1 MTTKTT
7 NKILVTSFD
16 TWKAHHV
23 SNASDDLLALA
34 LKQGL
39 PTDRFYL
46 LRKIPVDFQLA
57 PSQVLAAIAEIQPH
71 TVICCGMAEKRSQ
84 LSLESTGTK
93 LDALTGQPLEKI
105 TTKVNL
111 DKLVDDLTITQVS
124 HSAGKFVCNALYH
137 SVLSHLRDRSPA
149 TNCIFL
155 HVPVLTST
163 NSGAIVADFMAILQT
178 FL

>member
-1 MTTKTT
+1 MTT
-7 NKILVTSFD
+7 KILVTSFD

-34 LKQGL
+34 LQQGL
-39 PTDRFYL
+39 PADRVHL

-57 PSQVLAAIAEIQPH
+57 PTQVLAAIAQIQPQ

-84 LSLESTGTK
+84 LCLESSGTK
-93 LDALTGQPLEKI
+93 LDAITGKPLEKI
-105 TTKVNL
+105 STKVNL
-111 DKLVDDLTITQVS
+111 DKLVEGLTITKVS

-137 SVLSHLRDRSPA
+137 SVLSHLHDRSPA
-149 TNCIFL
+149 ANCIFI
-155 HVPVLTST
+155 HVPVLTSA
-163 NSGAIVADFMAILQT
+163 NSRAILADFMAILRT

>member
-1 MTTKTT
+1 MTT
-7 NKILVTSFD
+7 KILVTSFD

-39 PTDRFYL
+39 PADRFYL

-57 PSQVLAAIAEIQPH
+57 PTQVLAAIAEIQPR

-93 LDALTGQPLEKI
+93 LDTLTGKPLEKI
-105 TTKVNL
+105 ATTVNL
-111 DKLVDDLTITQVS
+111 NKLVDSLTITQVS

-137 SVLSHLRDRSPA
+137 SVLSYLRDRSPA
-149 TNCIFL
+149 TNCIFI
-155 HVPVLTST
+155 HVPVLTSA
-163 NSGAIVADFMAILQT
+163 NSSAILTDFMAILQA

>member
-1 MTTKTT
+1 MTT
-7 NKILVTSFD
+7 KILVTSFD

-34 LKQGL
+34 LQQGL
-39 PTDRFYL
+39 PADRFYL

-84 LSLESTGTK
+84 LSLESSATK
-93 LDALTGQPLEKI
+93 LDALTGNPLEKI
-105 TTKVNL
+105 ATKVNL
-111 DKLVDDLTITQVS
+111 DRLLDGLTTTQVS

-137 SVLSHLRDRSPA
+137 SVLSYLRDRSPT
-149 TNCIFL
+149 TNCLFI
-155 HVPVLTST
+155 HVPVLTSA
-163 NSGAIVADFMAILQT
+163 NSGAIMADFMAILQT

>member
-1 MTTKTT
+1 MTT
-7 NKILVTSFD
+7 KILVTTFD
-16 TWKAHHV
+16 TWKARHA

-34 LKQGL
+34 LQRGL
-39 PTDRFYL
+39 PSDRFYL

-57 PSQVLAAIAEIQPH
+57 PTQVLTAIAQIQPH

-84 LSLESTGTK
+84 LCLESSATK
-93 LDALTGQPLEKI
+93 LDAITGNLLEKI
-105 TTKVNL
+105 ATKVNL
-111 DKLVDDLTITQVS
+111 DRLLDGLTTTKVS

-149 TNCIFL
+149 TNCIFI
-155 HVPVLTST
+155 HVPVLTSA
-163 NSGAIVADFMAILQT
+163 NSSAILADFMAILQA